1 MIKFKSVIYH
11 LRKKTM
17 SNVYISNLELDEL
30 VRELTTVELRL
41 YILIHNSILENPNVD
56 FFSDSNISARLNIP
70 IGSIRNAKTALKNKG
85 YMLLVKFKDE
95 TGTPCIR
102 VIVGKEQVE
111 LYNLGIKGEV
121 TNLKGFDKLKQQF
134 GLSDPTLSQNQ
145 KLEAVRKFNEYY
157 ENNKEEFMK

>member
-1 MIKFKSVIYH
+1 
-11 LRKKTM
+11 M

>member
-1 MIKFKSVIYH
+1 
-11 LRKKTM
+11 M

-85 YMLLVKFKDE
+85 YMLLLRFKDE
-95 TGTPCIR
+95 TGMPCIR

-134 GLSDPTLSQNQ
+134 GLSDPTLTQDQ
-145 KLEAVRKFNEYY
+145 KLEAVRKFNEYF

>member
-1 MIKFKSVIYH
+1 M
-11 LRKKTM
+11 T
-17 SNVYISNLELDEL
+17 NVYISTLELDKL
-30 VRELTTVELRL
+30 VSELTSVELRL

-56 FFSDSNISARLNIP
+56 FFSDANIATRLNIP
-70 IGSIRNAKTALKNKG
+70 IGSIRNAKTSLKNKG
-85 YMLLVKFKDE
+85 HLLLIRFRDE
-95 TGTPCIR
+95 TGIPCIR

-134 GLSDPTLSQNQ
+134 GLSDPTLTQDQ

>member
-1 MIKFKSVIYH
+1 
-11 LRKKTM
+11 M
-17 SNVYISNLELDEL
+17 SNVYISTLELDEL
-30 VRELTTVELRL
+30 VRELTSVELRL
-41 YILIHNSILENPNVD
+41 YILVHNSILENPTVD
-56 FFSDSNISARLNIP
+56 FFSDANIATRLNIP
-70 IGSIRNAKTALKNKG
+70 IGSIRNAKTSLKNKG
-85 YMLLVKFKDE
+85 YLLLVRFRDE
-95 TGTPCIR
+95 TGIPCIR

-134 GLSDPTLSQNQ
+134 GLSDTTLSQDQ